1 MNQYIDMPRLGL
13 GTWQLT
19 DQQASDTVALALQM
33 GYRHIDT
40 APRYENEAAVG
51 LGLQQSGV
59 ARKEVFVTTKIWY
72 DQLTPEAMHRSA
84 ATSLDKLQL
93 DHVDLL
99 LIHWPNPDSA
109 WDMAASL
116 ETLLTLKQQGWAKNI
131 GVANFPVA
139 LLQQAWGIL
148 GEELKVNQVEYHF
161 ALQQQALLDFT
172 QKHNMLLTA
181 YSPLARGDFNEH
193 PVLLAIAAKHGANVG
208 QIALAWLL
216 RQDGVAAIPKASSMA
231 HLQSNLQA
239 ASIVLDAEDLAQL
252 QTIPKNQRLINPDFA
267 PQWDA

>member
-1 MNQYIDMPRLGL
+1 MSQYIDMPRLGL
-13 GTWQLT
+13 GTWQLEG
-19 DQQASDTVALALQM
+19 QKASDTVAQAIQL

-40 APRYENEAAVG
+40 ATRYDNEAAVG
-51 LGLQQSGV
+51 KGLQQSGV
-59 ARKEVFVTTKIWY
+59 DRKELFVTTKIWY
-72 DQLTPEAMHRSA
+72 DQLAPEAMRRSA
-84 ATSLDKLQL
+84 AASLERLQL
-93 DHVDLL
+93 DTVDLL
-99 LIHWPNPDSA
+99 LIHWPNPDPA
-109 WDMAASL
+109 WRLGDSL
-116 ETLLTLKQQGWAKNI
+116 QTLLEIKQQGWAKHI

-161 ALQQQALLDFT
+161 ALQQQALLGFT
-172 QKHNMLLTA
+172 QNHNMLLTA

-193 PVLLAIAAKHGANVG
+193 LVLLAIAAKHGANVG

-216 RQDGVAAIPKASSMA
+216 RQDGVAAIPKASSVA

-239 ASIVLDAEDLAQL
+239 ASIELDAEDLAQL
-252 QTIPKNQRLINPDFA
+252 QAIPKNQRLINPDFA

>member
-19 DQQASDTVALALQM
+19 DQQASDTVALAIQM

-59 ARKEVFVTTKIWY
+59 ARKELFVTTKIWY
-72 DQLTPEAMHRSA
+72 DQLSPEAMRRAA

-116 ETLLTLKQQGWAKNI
+116 ETLLAIKQQGWAKNI

-193 PVLLAIAAKHGANVG
+193 PVLLAIAAKHDANVG

-216 RQDGVAAIPKASSMA
+216 RQDGVAAIPKASSVA